1 MDMQLEQLGAK
12 IRAQLDVKH
21 KAREVAIPKA
31 RQVIRSSSLAIRA
44 IHRGSFDEADKYLDA
59 AKSALVEAQQALE
72 PYPQIYYAGFLQD
85 AEKEYSE
92 AMATSAFVRELP
104 IPDPDE
110 IGVGYPPFLSG
121 LGEAMGELRRFILDK
136 IRVGKLTEGE
146 KFLTVM
152 DDFYY
157 FLFSFDYPDA
167 VTPGLR
173 RNTDLARSV
182 MEKTRGDLTASL
194 RQHSLNIA
202 LERLES
208 KIDAGQKQ

>member
-1 MDMQLEQLGAK
+1 
-12 IRAQLDVKH
+12 
-21 KAREVAIPKA
+21 
-31 RQVIRSSSLAIRA
+31 
-44 IHRGSFDEADKYLDA
+44 
-59 AKSALVEAQQALE
+59 
-72 PYPQIYYAGFLQD
+72 
-85 AEKEYSE
+85 
-92 AMATSAFVRELP
+92 
-104 IPDPDE
+104 
-110 IGVGYPPFLSG
+110 
-121 LGEAMGELRRFILDK
+121 MGELRRFILDK

-208 KIDAGQKQ
+208 KIDAGQKP